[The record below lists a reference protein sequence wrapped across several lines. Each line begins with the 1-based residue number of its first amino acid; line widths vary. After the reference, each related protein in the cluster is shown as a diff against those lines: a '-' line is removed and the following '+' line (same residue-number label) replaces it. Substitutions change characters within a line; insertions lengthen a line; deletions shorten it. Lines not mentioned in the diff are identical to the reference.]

1 MFELGLGFSKFVA
14 PVLYVGVMLIA
25 LLTII
30 KRIEF
35 GIFYLVPFLPHQN
48 LLDWTMKYPL
58 GKDYVDILLM
68 AIIIRWIIDKRK
80 SGEPILEK
88 TIFNLPLFILIIWAI
103 IEYFHGASYLDLPI
117 TLSPGDERFAALK
130 NFIVIPLFF
139 FIVVNNIK
147 SKKQIQLIVLL
158 MIISILV
165 LDRNFYSLISR
176 HDVSHYSNAL
186 KFNGTSSSLSGNAL
200 GVFLAQ
206 YSILLVAL
214 SWHLRNLWIRI
225 FLSFPI
231 ALSYF
236 CIMFLFSRSGY
247 FATVISFIAFG
258 IFRDKKILILLIV
271 LFFCWQMVLPV
282 AVKERIEMTQTDD
295 GLDDTSRQRFAMWE
309 NAMEIVSGNPILG
322 AGLDFTQHN
331 IIMLEEFP
339 GRQWQSY
346 HNAYVHTA
354 VELGLVGLTL
364 YIWIFLLSIYVGWKL
379 YKRSEDD
386 LSKALGIGLMCCVL
400 ACMAGNIAGT
410 YWHFQNVIG
419 FYWILLGL
427 VTRSLIMVDK
437 NIEQE
442 DNTIINMDDEK
453 EKKIAAKKRSPK
465 FSLEYL

>member
-1 MFELGLGFSKFVA
+1 MLEFGWGLSQFVA
-14 PVLYVGVMLIA
+14 PVLYVGVMIIA

-48 LLDWTMKYPL
+48 LLDWTNKYPL
-58 GKDYVDILLM
+58 GKDYVDILLI

-80 SGEPILEK
+80 SGEPFLEK
-88 TIFNLPLFILIIWAI
+88 TPLNLPLFILMIWAVV
-103 IEYFHGASYLDLPI
+103 EYVHGASYLGLPI
-117 TLSPGDERFAALK
+117 SLNPGDERFAALK
-130 NFIVIPLFF
+130 NFIVIPLFY

-147 SKKQIQLIVLL
+147 SKQQIQLILLL

-165 LDRNFYSLISR
+165 IDKNFYNLISS
-176 HDVSHYSNAL
+176 HDVSHYSNDL
-186 KFNGTSSSLSGNAL
+186 KFNGTSSSLAGNAL

-206 YSILLVAL
+206 YSIILIAL
-214 SWHLRNLWIRI
+214 FYHLRNLWIRI
-225 FLSFPI
+225 FLSLPI

-236 CIMFLFSRSGY
+236 SIMFLFSRSGY
-247 FATVISFIAFG
+247 FATVVSFISFG
-258 IFRDKKILILLIV
+258 IFRDKKILVFLV
-271 LFFCWQMVLPV
+271 ALFFCWQVVLPV

-339 GRQWQSY
+339 GRKWQSY

-354 VELGLVGLTL
+354 VEFGLVGLTIYL
-364 YIWIFLLSIYVGWKL
+364 WIFFLSIYAGWKL
-379 YKRSEDD
+379 YKKSGDD
-386 LSKALGIGLMCCVL
+386 LSKAIGIGLICCVL

-419 FYWILLGL
+419 FYWVLLGL
-427 VTRSLIMVDK
+427 VVRCLIMLDKTNEQEQDTVINTPKEKDK
-437 NIEQE
+437 NVA
-442 DNTIINMDDEK
+442 IN
-453 EKKIAAKKRSPK
+453 KRSPK